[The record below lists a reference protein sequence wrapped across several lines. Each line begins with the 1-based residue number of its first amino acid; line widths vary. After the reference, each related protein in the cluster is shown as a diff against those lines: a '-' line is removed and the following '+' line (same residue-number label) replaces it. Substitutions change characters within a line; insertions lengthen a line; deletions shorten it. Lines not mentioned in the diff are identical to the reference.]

1 MKVDY
6 SSFGPKNNNNNNIL
20 APSSYN
26 NMNYSS
32 GSNYDLKKSDNYPK
46 SHTENVNSGY

>member
-6 SSFGPKNNNNNNIL
+6 SSYGPKNNNNIL

-26 NMNYSS
+26 NMSYSS
-32 GSNYDLKKSDNYPK
+32 GANHDIKKSDNYPK
-46 SHTENVNSGY
+46 SHTENLNSGY